1 MTSRPTGAD
10 PNGPAE
16 APETGLL
23 GTAADT
29 VARTT
34 TLEIYRTLRERISL
48 LELEPGSRLTE
59 QALAAEFGVSRTP
72 IRQVLDRLEHD
83 RLVVQRPGS
92 GTSVA
97 GIDTKEVRDVWAVRL
112 KIAELLGDFV
122 RLPASPAVLAELE
135 AIGKDLDDVRRSGD
149 LRILGSLYNR
159 YHEAVLQVV
168 SNETLRRIHD
178 QLYHQTSRV
187 WLQFLPEMDL
197 GAEIDVMAEEVA
209 QAAEAMRGRSGAELA
224 RIRALHMRML
234 LTRFN
239 DHVARPI
246 G

>member
-1 MTSRPTGAD
+1 M
-10 PNGPAE
+10 
-16 APETGLL
+16 
-23 GTAADT
+23 
-29 VARTT
+29 
-34 TLEIYRTLRERISL
+34 EIYRALREQICL

-59 QALAAEFGVSRTP
+59 QNLAAEFGVSRTP
-72 IRQVLDRLEHD
+72 IRHVLTQLEHE
-83 RLVVQRPGS
+83 RLVVQRPGA
-92 GTSVA
+92 GTIVA
-97 GIDTKEVRDVWAVRL
+97 VIDTKEVRDVWAVRL

-122 RLPASPAVLAELE
+122 RLPAPPAVIAELE
-135 AIGKDLDDVRRSGD
+135 AIRRDLGD
-149 LRILGSLYNR
+149 LRDSVDLRVLGGLYNR

-197 GAEIDVMAEEVA
+197 GAEIDVMADEVG
-209 QAAEAMRGRSGAELA
+209 QTIEAMRGRSGDELA
-224 RIRALHMRML
+224 RIRALHMQML

>member
-1 MTSRPTGAD
+1 VTA
-10 PNGPAE
+10 GPS
-16 APETGLL
+16 
-23 GTAADT
+23 
-29 VARTT
+29 RTT
-34 TLEIYRTLRERISL
+34 TAGIYRALRERICL

-59 QALAAEFGVSRTP
+59 QALAVEFGVSRTP
-72 IRQVLDRLEHD
+72 IRQVLDRLEHE
-83 RLVVQRPGS
+83 RLVVQRPGA

-97 GIDTKEVRDVWAVRL
+97 TIDTKEVRDVWAVRL
-112 KIAELLGDFV
+112 KIAELIGDFV
-122 RLPASPAVLAELE
+122 RLPAPPSVIDELGDIRS
-135 AIGKDLDDVRRSGD
+135 ALVDVRRSED
-149 LRILGSLYNR
+149 VKALGRLYNR
-159 YHEAVLQVV
+159 YHEAVLQVI

-197 GAEIDVMAEEVA
+197 GAEIDVTAEEVE
-209 QAAEAMRGRSGAELA
+209 QTTEAMRGRSGAELA
-224 RIRALHMRML
+224 RIRAMHMRLL

>member
-1 MTSRPTGAD
+1 MVDAE
-10 PNGPAE
+10 PARKS
-16 APETGLL
+16 
-23 GTAADT
+23 TA
-29 VARTT
+29 
-34 TLEIYRTLRERISL
+34 EIYRTLRERICL
-48 LELEPGSRLTE
+48 LQLPPGSRLTE

-72 IRQVLDRLEHD
+72 IREVLERLQHD
-83 RLVVQRPGS
+83 RLVTQRPGA

-97 GIDTKEVRDVWAVRL
+97 IIDTKEVRDVWAVRL

-122 RLPASPAVLAELE
+122 RLPAPTAVVDELE
-135 AIGKDLDDVRRSGD
+135 AIRAELAQVRTTGDVLALAG
-149 LRILGSLYNR
+149 LYNR
-159 YHEAVLQVV
+159 SHEAVLAVV
-168 SNETLRRIHD
+168 DNETLRRIHD

-197 GAEIDVMAEEVA
+197 GAEIDVMSEEVS
-209 QAAEAMRGRSGAELA
+209 ETIVAMQGRSGSELS
-224 RIRALHMRML
+224 RIRAMHLRML

>member
-1 MTSRPTGAD
+1 VAVRP
-10 PNGPAE
+10 P
-16 APETGLL
+16 
-23 GTAADT
+23 
-29 VARTT
+29 RTT
-34 TLEIYRTLRERISL
+34 TAGIYRALRERICL

-72 IRQVLDRLEHD
+72 IRQVLDRLEHE
-83 RLVVQRPGS
+83 RLVTQRPGA

-97 GIDTKEVRDVWAVRL
+97 TIDTKEVRDVWAVRL
-112 KIAELLGDFV
+112 KIAELIGDFV
-122 RLPASPAVLAELE
+122 RLPAPTAVIEELQ
-135 AIGKDLDDVRRSGD
+135 AIRGELVDVGHTGD
-149 LRILGSLYNR
+149 VQALGRLYNR
-159 YHEAVLQVV
+159 YHEAFLLVI

-197 GAEIDVMAEEVA
+197 GAEIDVTAEEVE
-209 QAAEAMRGRSGAELA
+209 QTIEAMRARSGAELA
-224 RIRALHMRML
+224 RIRAIHLRLL

>member
-1 MTSRPTGAD
+1 MTISP
-10 PNGPAE
+10 P
-16 APETGLL
+16 
-23 GTAADT
+23 
-29 VARTT
+29 RTT
-34 TLEIYRTLRERISL
+34 TVGIYHALRERICL

-72 IRQVLDRLEHD
+72 IRQVLDRLEHE
-83 RLVVQRPGS
+83 RLVVQRPGA

-97 GIDTKEVRDVWAVRL
+97 TIDTKEVRDVWAVRL
-112 KIAELLGDFV
+112 KIAELIGDFV
-122 RLPASPAVLAELE
+122 RLPAPTAVMEELE
-135 AIGKDLDDVRRSGD
+135 GIRSELVDVGRTGD
-149 LRILGSLYNR
+149 VQALGRLYNR
-159 YHEAVLQVV
+159 YHDAVLLVI

-197 GAEIDVMAEEVA
+197 GAEIDVTAEEVE
-209 QAAEAMRGRSGAELA
+209 QTIEAMRGRSGAELA
-224 RIRALHMRML
+224 RIRAMHLRL
-234 LTRFN
+234 LLNRFN